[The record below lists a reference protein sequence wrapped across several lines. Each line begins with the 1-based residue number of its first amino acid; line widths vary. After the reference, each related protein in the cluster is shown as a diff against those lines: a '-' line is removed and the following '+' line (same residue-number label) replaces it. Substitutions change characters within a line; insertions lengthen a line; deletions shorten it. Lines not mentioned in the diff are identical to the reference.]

1 MANKE
6 MRRKRYILS
15 APLGAEGYIMGEGS
29 SMCPEFSWG
38 SEKRNF
44 NQNGLIMQFRGV
56 VVVNLLTP
64 GL

>member
-15 APLGAEGYIMGEGS
+15 GPLGGEGYIMGEES
-29 SMCPEFSWG
+29 SMCPEFSRG

-44 NQNGLIMQFRGV
+44 NQIGLIMQFRGV